1 MKIISATFELKREAC
16 DDFDTVSPL
25 LKLLEQI
32 GFAGPV
38 NITNIP
44 SCDDIDNQSLWIEPI
59 EP

>member
-1 MKIISATFELKREAC
+1 LKIISATFELKSEAG
-16 DDFDTVSPL
+16 DDFDAASQL

-44 SCDDIDNQSLWIEPI
+44 SWVDSDNQSLWIEPI

>member
-1 MKIISATFELKREAC
+1 MKIVSATFELKREAG
-16 DDFDTVSPL
+16 DDFDTASQL

-44 SCDDIDNQSLWIEPI
+44 DSDDPENQSLWIEPL
-59 EP
+59 